1 MAIDKDTKKIIRFL
15 RNMQGSRQYK
25 GTDKLSSQ
33 YRQEKIIKGQ
43 LTK

>member
-25 GTDKLSSQ
+25 GTDKLARQ
-33 YRQEKIIKGQ
+33 YRQEANINKQ